1 MQAFQLQADLD
12 SLRMTMEDHLPYFNS
27 LESENKKMKYEIQ
40 HVLKKDLKSHDILS
54 NKIRNLERKL
64 AD

>member
-1 MQAFQLQADLD
+1 
-12 SLRMTMEDHLPYFNS
+12 MTMEDHLPYFNS

-54 NKIRNLERKL
+54 NKIRNLEKKL